1 MIHMHVYRF
10 NAMALPEEI
19 ASMKS
24 ENVADAVKNE
34 IQTDINNLIKQFF
47 CAQFSKCSTKEV
59 PRQLEKADHY
69 LWISSIE
76 GRVKELRKINEK
88 DKIIPF

>member
-1 MIHMHVYRF
+1 MHVYRF

-47 CAQFSKCSTKEV
+47 CAQFSKGSTKEV
-59 PRQLEKADHY
+59 RITIAKNRPLPLDLVH
-69 LWISSIE
+69 
-76 GRVKELRKINEK
+76 
-88 DKIIPF
+88 

>member
-1 MIHMHVYRF
+1 MNGF
-10 NAMALPEEI
+10 NDMALPEEI
-19 ASMKS
+19 ASTKS
-24 ENVADAVKNE
+24 ENVSDQVNE